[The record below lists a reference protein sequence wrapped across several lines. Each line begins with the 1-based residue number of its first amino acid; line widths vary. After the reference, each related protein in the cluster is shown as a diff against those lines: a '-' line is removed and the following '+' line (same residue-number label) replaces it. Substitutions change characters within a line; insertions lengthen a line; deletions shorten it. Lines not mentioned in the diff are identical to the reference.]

1 MNYGQAL
8 SLGNTKLKSKMEP
21 TEALLTENAGTPV
34 FKKQTHE
41 TSTTCKGVL
50 PITEQD
56 RVNQQYRML
65 KSYKVLMFNGPMGC
79 SLKVMCSR
87 RHEKEKK
94 PLPLPLLPRPR
105 PPRPLPRPV
114 GKDPKLPRIKL

>member
-56 RVNQQYRML
+56 RVNQQYRMQ

-87 RHEKEKK
+87 RHEKETKNLC
-94 PLPLPLLPRPR
+94 PCLFCHHHVHHDLSH
-105 PPRPLPRPV
+105 
-114 GKDPKLPRIKL
+114 DQWERILNCQE